1 MYNFEVVL
9 PKKFGENI
17 RTVEVHIAKIKDK
30 SKTKS
35 LLQLLK
41 IHYPLDSL
49 MHLKRVKCRSDKN
62 LDVIISQTA
71 LVDKD
76 VLTEDT
82 TLSGYLHDF
91 RTAYVPLVAPVIR
104 KEFIEASSLWP
115 TKFHEDKRLRNLTK
129 EELFTT
135 EERKK
140 HSEYLVLAENLGKED
155 NHGTV
160 VVDPSLD
167 KIIATA
173 YDCSSNGDPLHHSVM
188 VALDMVA
195 FSQGG
200 GAYSSLVYTQ
210 HENGYICLNK
220 RTEEF
225 SNNMTRVV
233 EIAGYLCTGFDIY
246 TTLEPCIMCSMA
258 LVHSRVGKVFY
269 SNVNKNSGGLGSK
282 YQIHCEEGL
291 NHHFEVFRVKN

>member
-1 MYNFEVVL
+1 MYNFEAVL
-9 PKKFGENI
+9 PRKFGENI

-49 MHLKRVKCRSDKN
+49 IHLKRIKCNSDKD
-62 LDVIISQTA
+62 LEVIISQTA
-71 LVDKD
+71 LVGKD

-82 TLSGYLHDF
+82 TLSGYLYDF

-115 TKFHEDKRLRNLTK
+115 TKFHEDKHLRNLTK
-129 EELFTT
+129 DELFTT
-135 EERKK
+135 EEREK
-140 HSEYLVLAENLGKED
+140 HSDFLAVAENLGKEG

-160 VVDPSLD
+160 VVDPSVD
-167 KIIATA
+167 KIIVTA
-173 YDCSSNGDPLHHSVM
+173 YDCSSYGNPLHHSIM

-210 HENGYICLNK
+210 HENGYICLNS
-220 RTEEF
+220 RTGEF
-225 SNNMTRVV
+225 SNDRTRVV
-233 EIAGYLCTGFDIY
+233 EMPGYLCTGFDIY
-246 TTLEPCIMCSMA
+246 TTLEPCVMCSMA
-258 LVHSRVGKVFY
+258 LLHSRVGKVFY
-269 SNVNKNSGGLGSK
+269 CNVNKNSGGLGSK

-291 NHHFEVFRVKN
+291 NHHFDVFRVKN